1 MMKRVLTALCL
12 SLVLAL
18 PAHAQ
23 ETFTKNVKII
33 VPFAAGGG
41 IDVTIRMMT
50 DLVPKYLDGKQ
61 LVVENLPGGGAV
73 IGLTT
78 ASKAKPDG
86 YTLVTFAPSTL
97 TNPLTKKTS
106 FTKESFIPVI
116 LYCFDPTII
125 VVNKD
130 SRIKD
135 LKGLVA
141 KAKAGPIS
149 ISTAGHSNM
158 QHLCGMQ
165 LEKQLGLKFNYVH
178 AASGGAQL
186 PQILGGHV
194 DAALMSLG
202 EVASYL
208 QDGSLR
214 CVGLASDKEYP
225 GFPAMDRLSSAG
237 FKVGSSGAEWGSSRG
252 ICAIAG
258 TPEPMLKALEKA
270 FLGMVNDPAYVERM
284 NKGGYPLQVL
294 NTKEFTQLYEDLN
307 EVLKE
312 TVSSLGQQ

>member
-1 MMKRVLTALCL
+1 MKRVLLALCL
-12 SLVLAL
+12 SLVLAV

-23 ETFTKNVKII
+23 ETFSKNVKII
-33 VPFAAGGG
+33 VPFGAGGG
-41 IDVTIRMMT
+41 IDVTVRMMT
-50 DLVPKYLDGKQ
+50 DLAPKYLNGKQ

-73 IGLTT
+73 IGLT
-78 ASKAKPDG
+78 AAAKAKPDG

-106 FTKESFIPVI
+106 FTKETFRPVI

-125 VVNKD
+125 VVNKE
-130 SRIKD
+130 SPIKD
-135 LKGLVA
+135 LKSFVE
-141 KAKAGPIS
+141 KAKAAPVS
-149 ISTAGHSNM
+149 VSTAGHSNM

-165 LEKQLGLKFNYVH
+165 MEKQLGLKINYVH
-178 AASGGAQL
+178 AAGGGAQL

-225 GFPAMDRLSSAG
+225 GFPAMDRLSSVG
-237 FKVGSSGAEWGSSRG
+237 FRVGSSGAEWGSSRG
-252 ICAIAG
+252 ICALAG
-258 TPEPMLKALEKA
+258 TPEPMLKALETA
-270 FLGMVNDPAYVERM
+270 FLGMVNDPVYVERM
-284 NKGGYPLQVL
+284 NKGGYPLMVL
-294 NTKEFTQLYEDLN
+294 NTAEFTKLYDELN

-312 TVSSLGQQ
+312 TVGSLDKK